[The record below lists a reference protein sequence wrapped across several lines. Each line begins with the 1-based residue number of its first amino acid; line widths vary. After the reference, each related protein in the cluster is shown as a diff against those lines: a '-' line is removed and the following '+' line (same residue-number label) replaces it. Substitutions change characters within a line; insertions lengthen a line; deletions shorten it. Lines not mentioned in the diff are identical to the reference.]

1 MADKQESALTQQ
13 SDCKWV
19 RALDAN
25 GNSIRIS
32 KEDLAAVVGGLLEN
46 RLMQY
51 QLYNID
57 AYSEVETDITSTS
70 VIIIRSTG
78 SNNVAIFLVAYNF
91 ITLVNSTDSKNIGV
105 EDSVIR
111 IQVKSN
117 GEGKAVFVNKTSVN
131 IEIVVHIIK

>member
-1 MADKQESALTQQ
+1 M
-13 SDCKWV
+13 
-19 RALDAN
+19 
-25 GNSIRIS
+25 
-32 KEDLAAVVGGLLEN
+32 GGLLEN